1 MYGNALILIAVLLAL
16 GTWKLLRIGRR
27 DPRLP
32 PGPPTVPILGN
43 AHQIPLTGL
52 GKKFREW
59 AKEYGN
65 IYSLKVFDSNMIVL
79 ADRRA
84 IYQLLD
90 KKGSVYSGRPHL
102 SVPLF
107 MSRGCH
113 MTFEQAT
120 PEWREKRS
128 VITRNLNPQNLD
140 TKHFRVQEAES
151 ILFMNN
157 LLQHPSRSFD
167 HARLYASSV
176 AAILVWGFRAK
187 DFNSFFYK
195 NFYDFVDQWLDAIEP
210 GANPPVEQLP
220 WLWYLPGAWK
230 RRAYRVRSLMDTT
243 WSQARQQVD
252 ERRARGDIRDSM
264 MDQKLSEYE
273 KGGWPMSQYSFN
285 NLGGEMLEAGAD
297 TTANMLLTIILA
309 VTKFPEVQMKARK
322 ELDEVCGTERTPLFS
337 DFERLPY
344 INCIIKEALRWR
356 PTSDLGI
363 PHRLEKDDWYE
374 GMFFPKD
381 TTVWLG
387 AWAIHQND
395 DEYPDHDRFNPDR
408 FKAGRR
414 MCPGIHLAERSMWRV
429 TAKLLWA
436 FEFEELPGR
445 PIDVNAYTSS
455 NLVRP
460 LEYEVKVTPRSKQHE
475 EVIKRE
481 LTGALDFLSQYD

>member
-1 MYGNALILIAVLLAL
+1 
-16 GTWKLLRIGRR
+16 
-27 DPRLP
+27 
-32 PGPPTVPILGN
+32 
-43 AHQIPLTGL
+43 
-52 GKKFREW
+52 
-59 AKEYGN
+59 
-65 IYSLKVFDSNMIVL
+65 MIVL
-79 ADRRA
+79 ADRKA
-84 IYQLLD
+84 IYHLLD
-90 KKGSVYSGRPHL
+90 KKGSIYSERPNL
-102 SVPLF
+102 AVPTF

-140 TKHFRVQEAES
+140 KKHFRVQEAES

-157 LLQHPSRSFD
+157 LVHHPNKAFD
-167 HARLYASSV
+167 YARLYASSV

-187 DFNSFFYK
+187 DFDSFFYK
-195 NFYDFVDQWLDAIEP
+195 DFYNFVDQWLDAIEP

-230 RRAYRVRSLMDTT
+230 KRAYHVRSLMDTT
-243 WSQARQQVD
+243 WSKARQMVED
-252 ERRARGDIRDSM
+252 RRGRGDVRDSM
-264 MDQKLSEYE
+264 IDLKLAEYE
-273 KGGWPMSQYSFN
+273 KIGWPMSQYSFN

-309 VTKFPEVQMKARK
+309 VTKFPEVQIKARK

-337 DFERLPY
+337 DFDRLPY

-363 PHRLEKDDWYE
+363 PHRLAKDDWYE
-374 GMFFPKD
+374 GMLFPKD
-381 TTVWLG
+381 STVWLA

-395 DEYPDHDRFNPDR
+395 EEYPDHDRFNPDR
-408 FKAGRR
+408 FKNHTKLANDYAVGPDWQNRDKFFLSLHHYGYGAGRR

-436 FEFEELPGR
+436 FEFEELPDR

-475 EVIKRE
+475 KVIKTE
-481 LTGALDFLSQYD
+481 LTGALDFLGQYD

>member
-1 MYGNALILIAVLLAL
+1 
-16 GTWKLLRIGRR
+16 
-27 DPRLP
+27 
-32 PGPPTVPILGN
+32 
-43 AHQIPLTGL
+43 
-52 GKKFREW
+52 
-59 AKEYGN
+59 
-65 IYSLKVFDSNMIVL
+65 MIVL
-79 ADRRA
+79 ADRKA

-90 KKGSVYSGRPHL
+90 KKGSIYSERPNL
-102 SVPLF
+102 AVPIF

-140 TKHFRVQEAES
+140 KKHFRVQEAES

-157 LLQHPSRSFD
+157 LVHHPNKAFD
-167 HARLYASSV
+167 YARLYASSV

-187 DFNSFFYK
+187 DFDSFFYK
-195 NFYDFVDQWLDAIEP
+195 DFYNFVDQWLDAIEP

-230 RRAYRVRSLMDTT
+230 KRAYHVRSLMDTT
-243 WSQARQQVD
+243 WSKARQMVED
-252 ERRARGDIRDSM
+252 RRGRGDVRDSM
-264 MDQKLSEYE
+264 IDLKLAEYE
-273 KGGWPMSQYSFN
+273 KTGWPMSQYSFN

-309 VTKFPEVQMKARK
+309 VTKFPEVQIKARK
-322 ELDEVCGTERTPLFS
+322 ELDEVCGTGRTPLFS
-337 DFERLPY
+337 DFDRLPY

-363 PHRLEKDDWYE
+363 PHRLAKDDWYE

-381 TTVWLG
+381 STVWLA
-387 AWAIHQND
+387 AWAIHQSD
-395 DEYPDHDRFNPDR
+395 DEYPDPDRFNPDR
-408 FKAGRR
+408 FKN
-414 MCPGIHLAERSMWRV
+414 HTKLANEYAVGPDWQNRDKFFLVGSLPEHSSAYFSRV
-429 TAKLLWA
+429 YIITDMEQAAECVLAYTWLRELLWA
-436 FEFEELPGR
+436 FEFEELPDR

-475 EVIKRE
+475 EVIRTE
-481 LTGALDFLSQYD
+481 STGALDFLSQYD